1 MNNLED
7 KQQRYNIL
15 VSRILTNKG
24 QVITSVW
31 QMGLDLLEIKDREL
45 YLLDFRDF
53 KTFLEKKVDIHQST
67 AYLMLDIVKEFTF
80 RDFKTW
86 GLKKLGLIRYNI
98 PEPEERKEFVK
109 EFYPVRSQELR
120 EQIDRFKGQIGE
132 SDTVDETKLK
142 IARQWTIIESHYN
155 DYVSSG
161 QGIIQEIESW
171 KIIAKKHLDEQINSL
186 LVQSERILEDL
197 E

>member
-1 MNNLED
+1 MTNLET

-15 VSRILTNKG
+15 VSRIITNKG
-24 QVITSVW
+24 QVLTSVW
-31 QMGLDLLEIKDREL
+31 QMGLDLKEIKDREL

-67 AYLMLDIVKEFTF
+67 AYLMLDIVKEFSF

-98 PEPEERKEFVK
+98 PEPEDRKEFVK

-120 EQIDRFKGQIGE
+120 EEIDRFKTRIGE
-132 SDTVDETKLK
+132 SDSVDETKLK
-142 IARQWTIIESHYN
+142 IIRQWNVIESHYN
-155 DYVSSG
+155 DHISSK
-161 QGIIQEIESW
+161 QGIVDEVESW
-171 KIIAKKHLDEQINSL
+171 KVIALKHLNEDISL
-186 LVQSERILEDL
+186 LLAQSEKILESL
-197 E
+197 K